1 MNWAH
6 VHLLLNHVPVI
17 GVAFG
22 FFLLL
27 LGVVRKSDELKRAS
41 LVVFVVVG
49 ALAVPTYLTGEPAEK
64 IVRDLPGVSRALIEQ
79 HEDAA
84 MFALISGR
92 PRLSR
97 RGQPWRCWQFHSGPA
112 RSWRAPRTWEARSA
126 TRKSVPARHARPPSG
141 CSAGLRPACFATHRA
156 ALQQGSAEFRPLE
169 TLRHFA

>member
-84 MFALISGR
+84 MFALISAGV
-92 PRLSR
+92 LGLFSL
-97 RGQPWRCWQFHSGPA
+97 GILLYF
-112 RSWRAPRTWEARSA
+112 RAPKALPAWSTVAVLAISFWTCTVMARTAYLGGQIRHSEIRSGSPRA
-126 TRKSVPARHARPPSG
+126 PSV
-141 CSAGLRPACFATHRA
+141 GL
-156 ALQQGSAEFRPLE
+156 
-169 TLRHFA
+169 